1 MRRRKKRNNPEGVKS
16 MTRYLEREI
25 SKGNVIDLVGQWFYQ
40 LGLINNNEC
49 ITDIQLVQGDQSF
62 RIELKLEKEL
72 EVTLTEHARL

>member
-1 MRRRKKRNNPEGVKS
+1 